1 MSSEAHEYW
10 RLARQA
16 KEAAEHCE
24 DARRGLMQAI
34 GEAYVVLARVQE
46 TLDDKHAV
54 YVSRQP
60 H

>member
-1 MSSEAHEYW
+1 MSNEAHEYW

-34 GEAYVVLARVQE
+34 GEAYTVLARVQE
-46 TLDDKHAV
+46 TLDDKDAV
-54 YVSRQP
+54 YVSRQT